1 MASSYTIQPRQNLFD
16 VALMAAGSVEA
27 VFDIAWQNNLSIT
40 DELQA
45 DTVIKSNV
53 VPDLKIVTY
62 YRVNNIRPATAI
74 DSIDF
79 ANTFAGVGIE
89 FWTIELDFIVN

>member
-16 VALMAAGSVEA
+16 VALMAAGSAEA

-45 DTVIKSNV
+45 GTIIITNV
-53 VPDLKIVTY
+53 VPDSKIVTY
-62 YRVNNIRPATAI
+62 YRINDIRPATAI
-74 DSIDF
+74 DSTHI
-79 ANTFAGVGIE
+79 ANTYGNGYS
-89 FWTIELDFIVN
+89 T